1 MSSRNYIKINPDFRF
16 NKISLNK
23 QTGFNSV
30 NNLKDILYNFNDKH
44 NIKRYN
50 SESKQSKGNDKQL
63 IKEVSKYKNELMGF
77 INNKYDKNISI
88 NLYDKNMNYLRSKLL
103 QNSNKWKKIDF
114 NASNSNN
121 KEILKLNINHYKYQ
135 KNIKNKGIQN
145 NFKSYLSKNHDYND
159 IIHSNSEIVKNNKS
173 YIKKNKLYLPYISNN
188 IIRKRNNMK
197 SLNIIIDFNN
207 LRKRK
212 NHTFEKRITT
222 SNGNKN
228 DRDIFKNINY
238 FIDNKKSK
246 INVNDIQRSIS
257 LNNDEEEDENENNKN
272 KILNH
277 RKLSEFIKKE
287 EGNINKSNNEEDL
300 IKLKE
305 KEIFRIYEGTK
316 KLIDT
321 DKFYNL
327 KNYRLAYIPNVSLD
341 EGVKNTKEFESNV
354 INMKNTTLDLPIC
367 IKLKKE
373 S

>member
-1 MSSRNYIKINPDFRF
+1 M
-16 NKISLNK
+16 
-23 QTGFNSV
+23 
-30 NNLKDILYNFNDKH
+30 
-44 NIKRYN
+44 
-50 SESKQSKGNDKQL
+50 
-63 IKEVSKYKNELMGF
+63 
-77 INNKYDKNISI
+77 
-88 NLYDKNMNYLRSKLL
+88 
-103 QNSNKWKKIDF
+103 
-114 NASNSNN
+114 
-121 KEILKLNINHYKYQ
+121 
-135 KNIKNKGIQN
+135 
-145 NFKSYLSKNHDYND
+145 
-159 IIHSNSEIVKNNKS
+159 
-173 YIKKNKLYLPYISNN
+173 PYISDN